1 MRAVGAGRFFQ
12 SLRRCA
18 RCKQDSHCALT
29 RVASELGAKFQ
40 CRSRPPC
47 RRIGLS
53 YRCAGR
59 FLASGGGLR
68 PGRPDQV
75 ELTPIRCLPPPDL
88 DRSQQQRSKTP
99 RYLSALRYLVA
110 ISMSAMLTAG
120 AAAGGTLT
128 RNLAG
133 GRYFRLLRASAL
145 TSDREEKQLV
155 L

>member
-1 MRAVGAGRFFQ
+1 MCGPWERGVFFQ

-18 RCKQDSHCALT
+18 HCKQDSRCALT

-75 ELTPIRCLPPPDL
+75 ELTPTRCLPPPDL
-88 DRSQQQRSKTP
+88 DRSHTVCALALLYLLVVSVSLNKLAMDRRNVFLPFGGQKTAEYLW
-99 RYLSALRYLVA
+99 RYHR
-110 ISMSAMLTAG
+110 
-120 AAAGGTLT
+120 
-128 RNLAG
+128 
-133 GRYFRLLRASAL
+133 
-145 TSDREEKQLV
+145 
-155 L
+155 

>member
-1 MRAVGAGRFFQ
+1 MSHVRAVGAGRFFQ

-18 RCKQDSHCALT
+18 HCKQDSRCALT

-75 ELTPIRCLPPPDL
+75 ELTPTRCLPPPDL
-88 DRSQQQRSKTP
+88 DRSP
-99 RYLSALRYLVA
+99 LE
-110 ISMSAMLTAG
+110 
-120 AAAGGTLT
+120 
-128 RNLAG
+128 
-133 GRYFRLLRASAL
+133 LLEQLL
-145 TSDREEKQLV
+145 TSDQRLLQ
-155 L
+155 

>member
-1 MRAVGAGRFFQ
+1 MQQLQRQLQVQLQRWHQEQPLQLQQQQQQQQQQQLSSQWPAASGQQPAHIFQYMCGPWERGVFFQ

-18 RCKQDSHCALT
+18 HCKQDSRCALT

-75 ELTPIRCLPPPDL
+75 ELTPTRCLPPPDL
-88 DRSQQQRSKTP
+88 DRSHC
-99 RYLSALRYLVA
+99 
-110 ISMSAMLTAG
+110 
-120 AAAGGTLT
+120 
-128 RNLAG
+128 
-133 GRYFRLLRASAL
+133 
-145 TSDREEKQLV
+145 E
-155 L
+155 

>member
-1 MRAVGAGRFFQ
+1 MQQLQRQLQVQLQRWHQEQPLQLQQQQQQQQLSSQWPVASSQLTFFSTCAGRGERGVFFQ

-18 RCKQDSHCALT
+18 RCKQDSRCALT

-59 FLASGGGLR
+59 FLASDGGIR

-75 ELTPIRCLPPPDL
+75 ELTP
-88 DRSQQQRSKTP
+88 
-99 RYLSALRYLVA
+99 
-110 ISMSAMLTAG
+110 
-120 AAAGGTLT
+120 T
-128 RNLAG
+128 R
-133 GRYFRLLRASAL
+133 
-145 TSDREEKQLV
+145 
-155 L
+155 